1 MITHSLRTLA
11 ARIALGVV
19 SVSVISSA
27 WAAQSSSADGSVYQQ
42 YAPIDLTGNWVSLVT
57 EDWQL
62 RMITPPKG
70 DLSNMPLNA
79 EGERVTNS
87 WDPARDEAAG
97 MACQAYAAPSI
108 MREPGR
114 LRITWVDGGNALRVE
129 ADAGQQTR
137 LFQFVEATPPTTD
150 RSWQGLSRAEWQYA
164 GRFSLDT
171 VGAEIGPAGRR
182 SRTMRPSPSRPNG
195 GALEVVTT
203 QLRDGYLRKNGVP
216 FSENTVVTEYFNVYT
231 DVDMAQWLVVTAIV
245 HDPKYLR
252 TDYITSSNF
261 RKEPDGSKWKP
272 RPCVVRD

>member
-1 MITHSLRTLA
+1 MTTLSLRALA
-11 ARIALGVV
+11 ARIALCVA
-19 SVSVISSA
+19 SVSVIGSS
-27 WAAQSSSADGSVYQQ
+27 WAAQPPPVDGSLYQQ

-57 EDWQL
+57 EDWQW

-70 DLSNMPLNA
+70 DLSNLPLNA

-114 LRITWVDGGNALRVE
+114 LRIAWVEGGNALRVE
-129 ADAGQQTR
+129 TDAGQQTR
-137 LFQFVEATPPTTD
+137 LFQFGAATPSNAD
-150 RSWQGLSRAEWQYA
+150 RTWQGFSLAEWQYA
-164 GRFSLDT
+164 GRFNLDA
-171 VGAEIGPAGRR
+171 VGSEIGPAGRR
-182 SRTMRPSPSRPNG
+182 SRNTRPSPARPNG
-195 GALEVVTT
+195 GALKVVTN
-203 QLRDGYLRKNGVP
+203 QLRAGYLRKNGVP
-216 FSENTVVTEYFNVYT
+216 FSENAVVTEYFNVYT
-231 DVDMAQWLVVTAIV
+231 DVDLAQWLVVTTIV